1 MTWLASLPFGVLVAG
16 WLTFALAVAALSR
29 VASASPEAAEHVS
42 LHSML
47 LCMYVRRGSPDA
59 VLVASRALV
68 GVAAR
73 SLAETEDT
81 VTLVQYRALV
91 LLAARGE
98 MNVGTL
104 AEALAV
110 HQSTATRLC
119 DRLVKRRTRRAQRA
133 AAEPARG
140 GRVARRARGTRCS
153 GRSRR
158 SGEPRSRRS
167 WSASPRSERA
177 AITDAFLL
185 FADAAGEAPDDA
197 WKLGWTT

>member
-1 MTWLASLPFGVLVAG
+1 MAIRST
-16 WLTFALAVAALSR
+16 
-29 VASASPEAAEHVS
+29 PE
-42 LHSML
+42 
-47 LCMYVRRGSPDA
+47 A

-119 DRLVKRRTRRAQRA
+119 DRLVKRGLVERSAPPQSRREVVVSLTHAGHGLLRSVTTRRQAEIAQILDRL
-133 AAEPARG
+133 PAKQ
-140 GRVARRARGTRCS
+140 
-153 GRSRR
+153 RSMV
-158 SGEPRSRRS
+158 
-167 WSASPRSERA
+167 
-177 AITDAFLL
+177 TDAFLL

-197 WKLGWTT
+197 WKLGWES